1 MNGALWVVQAL
12 VGLAF
17 LVAGFMHA
25 TRPVAA
31 LVPQAPWTGAI
42 PLALLR
48 FIGVAELLGGIGV
61 ILPLLTGTLP
71 GLAPLAAAAIALLML
86 LAAIFHATRREYP
99 AIAANVVLGT
109 LAAFV
114 AYGRTA
120 LTSV

>member
-1 MNGALWVVQAL
+1 
-12 VGLAF
+12 
-17 LVAGFMHA
+17 
-25 TRPVAA
+25 
-31 LVPQAPWTGAI
+31 
-42 PLALLR
+42 
-48 FIGVAELLGGIGV
+48 
-61 ILPLLTGTLP
+61 
-71 GLAPLAAAAIALLML
+71 ML